1 MVTLKKRLDILLVEK
16 GFFSTREK
24 AESIIL
30 SGLVKVNDKFIDKPG
45 IKIQDDTKIEVR
57 EKGISYVSRGGIKL
71 AGALKEFTVKVK
83 DKVILDVGASTGG
96 FTDCLLQKGAKKVY
110 AVDVGYGQ
118 LDWKLRNDPRV
129 INIERTNIRYLKEDK
144 IGEKVDLAT
153 IDVSFISL
161 EKVIPVVSSLMRK
174 EGEIIALIK
183 PQFEAGRAQV
193 KKGVVRDPS
202 VHQAVIE
209 KIKRIALKEKL
220 KVEGVCVSPLR
231 GPAGNIEY
239 FIYCCKL

>member
-24 AESIIL
+24 AKSIIL

-118 LDWKLRNDPRV
+118 LDWKLRNAPRV

-144 IGEKVDLAT
+144 IGEKIDLAT

-193 KKGVVRDPS
+193 KKGVVRDPC

-209 KIKRIALKEKL
+209 KIKRMALKEKL